1 MADPSELI
9 ARLEAHVL
17 TTTGGWANERALSEF
32 NNLTRDLMAALDHP
46 RGRQR
51 LQTIGLWAEILYSTR
66 QHRRWERG
74 VAQIRQVI
82 LDNLLSM
89 RRLVS

>member
-1 MADPSELI
+1 MADASELI

-32 NNLTRDLMAALDHP
+32 NNLTRDLMATLDHP
-46 RGRQR
+46 SGRQR

-66 QHRRWERG
+66 RHRRWERG
-74 VAQIRQVI
+74 IAQIRQAIV
-82 LDNLLSM
+82 DD
-89 RRLVS
+89 LVSIRSLIS